1 MQLQF
6 EDFKGNYA
14 YLNGSKKMKI
24 TRMDLCRCVMQVG
37 YKNYF
42 SYMFSSLYKRLELFF
57 MVMANV
63 KYCNGEL
70 MFKNAYYLLD
80 QSEKVGISYQIGQGL
95 TKAVAEEYF
104 DVPWVAHFS
113 VMKKSGY
120 QFNDGGAIKKTIVQ
134 NLKKGKEPDL
144 IGYDKKGQIHLFESK
159 GTAKNKMPD
168 DNAQKAINQV
178 SHYIS
183 VTDLNGNT
191 KDFVTRNACLFT
203 YNSGLQGRII
213 DPSKDDNEIDTES
226 AIGYMYCI
234 YNYYYDFLYNYKRLD
249 TIREAG
255 RTWCGYTFS
264 IDNKKL
270 FWGIDSSYIN
280 FLYEQFSN
288 IRLRNKKDIWEKDIE
303 NKNKEVLA
311 FLSEN
316 GIKHKLSINNNDDIS
331 VGSDGFILIK
341 LNN

>member
-14 YLNGSKKMKI
+14 HLNGSKKMKI

-42 SYMFSSLYKRLELFF
+42 SYMSSSIYKRLQLFF

-63 KYCNGEL
+63 KYCNEEL
-70 MFKNAYYLLD
+70 MFKDAYYLLD

-113 VMKKSGY
+113 IMKKSGY
-120 QFNDGGAIKKTIVQ
+120 QFNGGGTIKKTIVQ

-144 IGYDKKGQIHLFESK
+144 VGYDKKGQIHLFESK
-159 GTAKNKMPD
+159 GTAKDKMPD
-168 DNAQKAINQV
+168 DSVQKAINQI

-183 VTDLNGNT
+183 ATDHNGNT
-191 KDFVTRNACLFT
+191 QDFVTRNACLFT

-213 DPSKDDNEIDTES
+213 DPSKDDNEIHIES

-234 YNYYYDFLYNYKRLD
+234 YNYYFDFLHNYKRLD
-249 TIREAG
+249 IIREAG
-255 RTWCGYTFS
+255 RTWCGYMLS
-264 IDNKKL
+264 INNQKI
-270 FWGIDSSYIN
+270 FWGIDSSYLN
-280 FLYEQFSN
+280 FLNEQFSS
-288 IRLRNKKDIWEKDIE
+288 ILSKYKKDIWEKSV
-303 NKNKEVLA
+303 KNRSKEVLA

-316 GIKHKLSINNNDDIS
+316 GTKNKLSNKNDIS

-341 LNN
+341 LNS